1 MGDWLVERFTLLGVT
16 LRRRIKGAVGC
27 DVLTLN
33 PALGSRVKGNT
44 PGISPLSPSGRQPP
58 RLAAPLHPHQ
68 GRSNASL
75 LETISREFG
84 SFIVFDRRQAS
95 TARRGD

>member
-44 PGISPLSPSGRQPP
+44 PGISPPKPIRETTPQVGGPAAPPSGP
-58 RLAAPLHPHQ
+58 
-68 GRSNASL
+68 
-75 LETISREFG
+75 F
-84 SFIVFDRRQAS
+84 
-95 TARRGD
+95 